1 MNLFVEGK
9 DLRESNTNH
18 INIDE
23 APKLHKAII
32 EHVLATCPP
41 RAAWAAVHPDR
52 SVTPL
57 TAGVFGEETARMAAA
72 ARDNKTLARKTVA
85 K

>member
-1 MNLFVEGK
+1 MNLFEEGK
-9 DLRESNTNH
+9 DLREPTTNH

-32 EHVLATCPP
+32 EHILATCPT
-41 RAAWAAVHPDR
+41 RSVWAAAHPNHHL
-52 SVTPL
+52 VTPVVASS
-57 TAGVFGEETARMAAA
+57 TNDVDIRTAA
-72 ARDNKTLARKTVA
+72 ARMGPSAGKTVA

>member
-1 MNLFVEGK
+1 VNLFEDGK
-9 DLRESNTNH
+9 DLREATTNH

-32 EHVLATCPP
+32 QHVLDTCPT
-41 RAAWAAVHPDR
+41 RAIWAAAHPNQR
-52 SVTPL
+52 PL
-57 TAGVFGEETARMAAA
+57 TPIAAGMPKEETARTAGARMEAAA
-72 ARDNKTLARKTVA
+72 GKTVP